1 MTKDSKSFKSLF
13 LNIYAAIFP
22 IIIILF
28 SFLSKNALVKYQQM
42 EGNSYIF
49 VGLGYMLFLIVF
61 VLVLTTFNKDVSF
74 ISVIIGILLSVF
86 FATPKFLPVSFI
98 NTFNTFYSNIFL
110 VFNNMIVAI
119 GMYIAYF
126 ISKRRKSI

>member
-1 MTKDSKSFKSLF
+1 MTKDSKNFKSLF

-22 IIIILF
+22 VIILFF

-86 FATPKFLPVSFI
+86 FATPKFLPVSVI
-98 NTFNTFYSNIFL
+98 NLFYSNIFL

-119 GMYIAYF
+119 GIYLAYF
-126 ISKRRKSI
+126 VSKKRKSI

>member
-1 MTKDSKSFKSLF
+1 MTKDSKNFKSLF

-22 IIIILF
+22 VIILFF

-98 NTFNTFYSNIFL
+98 NLFYSNIFL

-119 GMYIAYF
+119 GMYVAYF

>member
-1 MTKDSKSFKSLF
+1 MTKDSKNFKSLF

-22 IIIILF
+22 IIIIFF

-98 NTFNTFYSNIFL
+98 NTFYSNIFL

>member
-22 IIIILF
+22 IIILLF

>member
-1 MTKDSKSFKSLF
+1 MTKDSKNFKSLF

-22 IIIILF
+22 VIILFF

-98 NTFNTFYSNIFL
+98 NTFYSNIFL

-126 ISKRRKSI
+126 VSKKRKSI

>member
-1 MTKDSKSFKSLF
+1 MTKDSKNFKSLF

-22 IIIILF
+22 VIILFF

-61 VLVLTTFNKDVSF
+61 VLVLITFNKDVSF

-98 NTFNTFYSNIFL
+98 NTFYSNIFL

>member
-1 MTKDSKSFKSLF
+1 MTKDSKNFKSLF

-22 IIIILF
+22 VIILFF

-98 NTFNTFYSNIFL
+98 NLFYSNIFL

-119 GMYIAYF
+119 GMYLAYF
-126 ISKRRKSI
+126 VSKRRKSI

>member
-1 MTKDSKSFKSLF
+1 MTKDSKNFKSLF

-22 IIIILF
+22 IIILFF

-98 NTFNTFYSNIFL
+98 NLFYSNIFL

-126 ISKRRKSI
+126 ISKKRKSI

>member
-1 MTKDSKSFKSLF
+1 MTKDSKNFKSLF

-22 IIIILF
+22 IIILFF

-74 ISVIIGILLSVF
+74 LSVIIGILLSVF

-98 NTFNTFYSNIFL
+98 NTFYSNIFL

>member
-1 MTKDSKSFKSLF
+1 MTKDSKNFKSLF

-22 IIIILF
+22 VIILFF

-74 ISVIIGILLSVF
+74 ISVIIGILLSIF
-86 FATPKFLPVSFI
+86 FATPKFLPISFI
-98 NTFNTFYSNIFL
+98 NTFYSNIFL

-119 GMYIAYF
+119 GMYLAYF
-126 ISKRRKSI
+126 VSKKRKSI

>member
-1 MTKDSKSFKSLF
+1 MTKDSKNFKSLF

-22 IIIILF
+22 IIILFF

-61 VLVLTTFNKDVSF
+61 VLVLTTFNKDISF

-98 NTFNTFYSNIFL
+98 NTFYSNIFL

-119 GMYIAYF
+119 GMYLAYF
-126 ISKRRKSI
+126 VSKKRKSI

>member
-1 MTKDSKSFKSLF
+1 MTKDSKNFKSLF

-22 IIIILF
+22 IIILFF

-98 NTFNTFYSNIFL
+98 NLFYSNIFL

-119 GMYIAYF
+119 GMYLAYF

>member
-1 MTKDSKSFKSLF
+1 MTKDSKNFKSLF

-22 IIIILF
+22 IIILFF

-86 FATPKFLPVSFI
+86 FATAKFLPVSFI
-98 NTFNTFYSNIFL
+98 NTFYSNIFL

>member
-98 NTFNTFYSNIFL
+98 NTFYSNIFL

>member
-1 MTKDSKSFKSLF
+1 MTKDSKNFKSLF

-22 IIIILF
+22 IIILFF

-98 NTFNTFYSNIFL
+98 NTFHSNIFL

>member
-1 MTKDSKSFKSLF
+1 MTKDSKNFKSLF

-22 IIIILF
+22 VIILFF

-74 ISVIIGILLSVF
+74 ISVIIGILLSIF

-98 NTFNTFYSNIFL
+98 NTFYSNIFL

-119 GMYIAYF
+119 GMYLAYF
-126 ISKRRKSI
+126 VSKRRKSI

>member
-1 MTKDSKSFKSLF
+1 MTKDSKNFKSLF

-22 IIIILF
+22 VIILFF

-98 NTFNTFYSNIFL
+98 NTFYSNIFL

-119 GMYIAYF
+119 GMYLAYF
-126 ISKRRKSI
+126 VSKKRKSI

>member
-1 MTKDSKSFKSLF
+1 MTKDSKNFKSLF

-22 IIIILF
+22 VIILFF

-49 VGLGYMLFLIVF
+49 VGLGYMLFLIIF
-61 VLVLTTFNKDVSF
+61 VLVLTTFNKYVSF

-98 NTFNTFYSNIFL
+98 NTFYSNIFL

-119 GMYIAYF
+119 GMYLAYF
-126 ISKRRKSI
+126 VSKKRKSI

>member
-1 MTKDSKSFKSLF
+1 MTKDSKNFKSLF

-22 IIIILF
+22 VIILFF

-42 EGNSYIF
+42 EGNSYIC

-98 NTFNTFYSNIFL
+98 NTFYSNIFL
-110 VFNNMIVAI
+110 VFNNMIVVI
-119 GMYIAYF
+119 GMYLAYF
-126 ISKRRKSI
+126 VSKKRKSI

>member
-1 MTKDSKSFKSLF
+1 MTKDSKNFKSLF

-22 IIIILF
+22 VIILFF

-49 VGLGYMLFLIVF
+49 VGVGYMLFLIVF

-98 NTFNTFYSNIFL
+98 NTFYSNIFL

-119 GMYIAYF
+119 GMYLAYF
-126 ISKRRKSI
+126 VSKRRKSI

>member
-1 MTKDSKSFKSLF
+1 MTKDSKNFKSLF

-22 IIIILF
+22 IIILF
-28 SFLSKNALVKYQQM
+28 FTFLSKNALVKYQQM

-98 NTFNTFYSNIFL
+98 NTFYSNIFL

>member
-1 MTKDSKSFKSLF
+1 MTKDSKNFKSLF

-22 IIIILF
+22 VIILFF

-74 ISVIIGILLSVF
+74 ISVIIGILLSIF
-86 FATPKFLPVSFI
+86 FATPKFLPVSVI
-98 NTFNTFYSNIFL
+98 NLFYSNIFL

-119 GMYIAYF
+119 GMYLAYF
-126 ISKRRKSI
+126 VSKKRKSI

>member
-1 MTKDSKSFKSLF
+1 MTKDSKNFKSLF

-22 IIIILF
+22 IIILFF

-86 FATPKFLPVSFI
+86 FATPKFLPVSVI
-98 NTFNTFYSNIFL
+98 NLFYSNIFL

-119 GMYIAYF
+119 GMYLAYF
-126 ISKRRKSI
+126 VIKKRKSI

>member
-1 MTKDSKSFKSLF
+1 MTKDSKNFKSLF

-22 IIIILF
+22 IIILFF

-49 VGLGYMLFLIVF
+49 VGVGYMLFLIVF

-98 NTFNTFYSNIFL
+98 NTFYSNIFL

>member
-1 MTKDSKSFKSLF
+1 MTKDSKNFKSLF

-22 IIIILF
+22 VIILFF

-98 NTFNTFYSNIFL
+98 NLFYSNIFL

-119 GMYIAYF
+119 GMYLAYF
-126 ISKRRKSI
+126 VSKKRKSI

>member
-1 MTKDSKSFKSLF
+1 MTKDSKNFKSLF

-22 IIIILF
+22 VIILFF

-74 ISVIIGILLSVF
+74 ISVIIGILLSIF

-98 NTFNTFYSNIFL
+98 NTFYSNIFL

>member
-1 MTKDSKSFKSLF
+1 MTKDSKNFKSLF

-22 IIIILF
+22 LIILFF

-49 VGLGYMLFLIVF
+49 VGLGYMLFLIIF
-61 VLVLTTFNKDVSF
+61 VLVLTTFNKYVSF

-86 FATPKFLPVSFI
+86 FATPKFLPVSVI
-98 NTFNTFYSNIFL
+98 NLFYSNIFL

>member
-1 MTKDSKSFKSLF
+1 MTKDSKNFKSLF

-22 IIIILF
+22 VIILFF

-42 EGNSYIF
+42 EGNSYIC

-86 FATPKFLPVSFI
+86 FATPKFLPVSVI
-98 NTFNTFYSNIFL
+98 NLFYSNIFL

-119 GMYIAYF
+119 GMYLAYF
-126 ISKRRKSI
+126 VSKKRKSI

>member
-1 MTKDSKSFKSLF
+1 MTKDSKNFKSLF

-22 IIIILF
+22 VIILFF

-98 NTFNTFYSNIFL
+98 NTFYSNIFL

-119 GMYIAYF
+119 GMYVAYF

>member
-1 MTKDSKSFKSLF
+1 MTKDSKNFKSLF

-22 IIIILF
+22 IIILFF

-86 FATPKFLPVSFI
+86 FATPKFLPMSVI
-98 NTFNTFYSNIFL
+98 NLFYSNIFL

>member
-1 MTKDSKSFKSLF
+1 MTKDSKNFKSLF

-22 IIIILF
+22 VIILFF

-74 ISVIIGILLSVF
+74 ISVIIGILLSIF

-98 NTFNTFYSNIFL
+98 NTFYSNIFL

-126 ISKRRKSI
+126 ISKKRKSI

>member
-1 MTKDSKSFKSLF
+1 MTKDSKNFKSLF

-22 IIIILF
+22 VIILFF

-49 VGLGYMLFLIVF
+49 VGVGYMLFLIVF

-86 FATPKFLPVSFI
+86 FATPKFLPVSVI
-98 NTFNTFYSNIFL
+98 NLFYSNIFL

-119 GMYIAYF
+119 GMYLAYF
-126 ISKRRKSI
+126 VSKRRKSI

>member
-22 IIIILF
+22 IIILLF
-28 SFLSKNALVKYQQM
+28 SFLSKNALVKYQQI

>member
-1 MTKDSKSFKSLF
+1 MTKDSKNFKSLF

-22 IIIILF
+22 VIILFF

-98 NTFNTFYSNIFL
+98 NLFYSNIFL

>member
-22 IIIILF
+22 IIILLF

-74 ISVIIGILLSVF
+74 ISGELS
-86 FATPKFLPVSFI
+86 S
-98 NTFNTFYSNIFL
+98 
-110 VFNNMIVAI
+110 
-119 GMYIAYF
+119 
-126 ISKRRKSI
+126 

>member
-1 MTKDSKSFKSLF
+1 MTKDSKNFKSLF

-22 IIIILF
+22 IIILFF

-86 FATPKFLPVSFI
+86 FATPKFLPVSVI
-98 NTFNTFYSNIFL
+98 NLFYSNIFL

-119 GMYIAYF
+119 GMYLAYF
-126 ISKRRKSI
+126 VSKKRKSI

>member
-1 MTKDSKSFKSLF
+1 MTKDSKNFKSLF

-22 IIIILF
+22 VIILFF

-86 FATPKFLPVSFI
+86 FATPKFLPISFI
-98 NTFNTFYSNIFL
+98 NTFYSNIFL

-119 GMYIAYF
+119 GMYLAYF
-126 ISKRRKSI
+126 VSKKRKSI

>member
-22 IIIILF
+22 IIILLF

-86 FATPKFLPVSFI
+86 FATPKLLPVSFI
-98 NTFNTFYSNIFL
+98 NTFYSNIFL

>member
-1 MTKDSKSFKSLF
+1 MTKDSKNFKSLF

-22 IIIILF
+22 VIILFF

-49 VGLGYMLFLIVF
+49 FGLGYMLFLIVF

-98 NTFNTFYSNIFL
+98 NTFYSNIFL

-119 GMYIAYF
+119 GMYLAYF
-126 ISKRRKSI
+126 VSKKRKSI

>member
-1 MTKDSKSFKSLF
+1 MTKDSKNFKSLF

-22 IIIILF
+22 IIILFF

-98 NTFNTFYSNIFL
+98 NTFYSNIFL

-126 ISKRRKSI
+126 ISKKRKSI